1 MQPEP
6 IALVL
11 PPLTQTADGALRR
24 VGVELEM
31 NGLDID
37 RLATLVAEHCGCS
50 IEKTSRY
57 ERTLKGDSAGDW
69 IVELD
74 SSLLKKMGR
83 AERPEDAAAAELFS
97 SAEDAIMWVAESLVP
112 FELVSPPLPLD
123 RLDVINE
130 LISLLREAGAKGTAD
145 RLTNAF
151 GMQFNPEVPATDAR
165 TLAAYLKAFL
175 CLYDWINQRA
185 SINFARRVT
194 TYVDPFPGAYV
205 RKVTA
210 PDYWPDLPTLID
222 DYLLHN
228 PTRNRALDMLPLFR
242 HLDEERVLKHTQDE
256 LIKARP
262 TFHYR
267 LPDCLIDQPGW
278 DLTPAWN
285 DWLEVEK
292 LANDQ
297 DRLQGC
303 CSAYQAYLSQGL
315 GRLLDNWPDRLA
327 QNWLPGVT

>member
-6 IALVL
+6 TALTL
-11 PPLTQTADGALRR
+11 PPLTRTSEGAQRR

-31 NGLDID
+31 NGIELD
-37 RLATLVAEHCGCS
+37 RLTHLVAEHCGCS
-50 IEKTSRY
+50 VEQTSRY
-57 ERTLKGDSAGDW
+57 ERTLKGDAAGDW

-83 AERPEDAAAAELFS
+83 AERPDDPASAELLS
-97 SAEDAIMWVAESLVP
+97 SAEEAIMWVAESLVP
-112 FELVSPPLPLD
+112 YELVSPPLPLD
-123 RLDVINE
+123 RLSVINE
-130 LISLLREAGAKGTAD
+130 LIALLRDAGAKGTAD

-165 TLAAYLKAFL
+165 TLTAYLKAFL
-175 CLYDWINQRA
+175 CLYDWIHERA
-185 SINFARRVT
+185 RINFARRLT
-194 TYVDPFPGAYV
+194 TYVDPFPNAYV

-222 DYLLHN
+222 DYLQHN

-242 HLDEERVLKHTQDE
+242 HLDEDRVLAHTQDE

-297 DRLQGC
+297 DRLLGC
-303 CSAYQAYLSQGL
+303 CSAYQAHLGQGL
-315 GRLLDNWPDRLA
+315 GRLLDSWPERLVH
-327 QNWLPGVT
+327 NWLPDIS

>member
-6 IALVL
+6 PALTL
-11 PPLTQTADGALRR
+11 PPLTKTADGAMRR

-31 NGLDID
+31 NGLDLD
-37 RLATLVAEHCGCS
+37 QLATLVAEHCGCS
-50 IEKTSRY
+50 TEKTSRY
-57 ERTLKGDSAGDW
+57 ERSLKGDPAGDW

-83 AERPEDAAAAELFS
+83 AERPQASTSADLIS
-97 SAEDAIMWVAESLVP
+97 SAEDAIMWVAETLVP
-112 FELVSPPLPLD
+112 YELVSPPLPLD
-123 RLDVINE
+123 RLGVINE
-130 LISLLREAGAKGTAD
+130 LIALLRESGAKGTAD

-165 TLAAYLKAFL
+165 TLTTYLKAFL

-242 HLDEERVLKHTQDE
+242 HLDEPRVLKYTQDE

-292 LANDQ
+292 LANDEG
-297 DRLQGC
+297 RLLGC
-303 CSAYQAYLSQGL
+303 CSAYQAYLSQGI
-315 GRLLDNWPDRLA
+315 GRLLDSWPDRLI
-327 QNWLPGVT
+327 QNWLPDVS

>member
-1 MQPEP
+1 MQSEP
-6 IALVL
+6 IALTL

-31 NGLDID
+31 NGLDLD

-57 ERTLKGDSAGDW
+57 ERTLKGDPAGNW

-83 AERPEDAAAAELFS
+83 AERPEVAAAAELFS

-112 FELVSPPLPLD
+112 YELVSPPLPLD
-123 RLDVINE
+123 RLGVINE
-130 LISLLREAGAKGTAD
+130 LIALLRESGAKGTAD

-165 TLAAYLKAFL
+165 TLTAYLKAFL
-175 CLYDWINQRA
+175 CLYDWIHERA
-185 SINFARRVT
+185 NINFARRVT

-242 HLDEERVLKHTQDE
+242 HLDEPRVLARTQDE
-256 LIKARP
+256 LIKPRP

-303 CSAYQAYLSQGL
+303 CAAYQVYLSQRL
-315 GRLLDNWPDRLA
+315 ARLLDSWPDHLT
-327 QNWLPGVT
+327 QNWLPDAS

>member
-1 MQPEP
+1 MPSKP
-6 IALVL
+6 TALNL
-11 PPLTQTADGALRR
+11 PPLTKTAEGAQRR

-31 NGLDID
+31 NGLE
-37 RLATLVAEHCGCS
+37 LGQLSALVAEHCGCT
-50 IEKTSRY
+50 IEQTSRY
-57 ERTLKGDSAGDW
+57 ERTLKGDPAGDW

-74 SSLLKKMGR
+74 SALLKKMGR
-83 AERPEDAAAAELFS
+83 TERPEDPTSAELVS

-112 FELVSPPLPLD
+112 YELVSPPLPLD
-123 RLDVINE
+123 RLNIINE
-130 LISLLREAGAKGTAD
+130 LIALLRDAGAKGTAD

-165 TLAAYLKAFL
+165 TLTAYLKAFL

-210 PDYWPDLPTLID
+210 TDYWPDLPTLID

-242 HLDEERVLKHTQDE
+242 HLDEPRVLAHTQDE
-256 LIKARP
+256 LIKPRP

-292 LANDQ
+292 LANDHE
-297 DRLQGC
+297 RLQGC
-303 CSAYQAYLSQGL
+303 CGAYQTYLGQGI
-315 GRLLDNWPDRLA
+315 GRLLDSWPEHLTR
-327 QNWLPGVT
+327 NWLPDVS

>member
-1 MQPEP
+1 MQPKS
-6 IALVL
+6 IALTL
-11 PPLTQTADGALRR
+11 PPLTRTAEGALRR

-37 RLATLVAEHCGCS
+37 RLATLVAEHCDCS
-50 IEKTSRY
+50 VEKTSRY
-57 ERTLKGDSAGDW
+57 ERTLTGDPAGDW
-69 IVELD
+69 VVELD
-74 SSLLKKMGR
+74 SRLLRKMGR
-83 AERPEDAAAAELFS
+83 TERPGDAATAELFS
-97 SAEDAIMWVAESLVP
+97 SAEDAIMRVAETLVP
-112 FELVSPPLPLD
+112 YELVSPPLPLD
-123 RLDVINE
+123 RLGIINE
-130 LISLLREAGAKGTAD
+130 LIALLREAGAKGTAD

-165 TLAAYLKAFL
+165 TLTAYLKAFL
-175 CLYDWINQRA
+175 CLYDWISQRA
-185 SINFARRVT
+185 SINFARRMT

-205 RKVTA
+205 HMVTA

-242 HLDEERVLKHTQDE
+242 HLDEPRVLARTQDE
-256 LIKARP
+256 LIKPRP

-292 LANDQ
+292 MANDQ
-297 DRLQGC
+297 DRLQAC
-303 CSAYQAYLSQGL
+303 CSAYQAYLDQGI
-315 GRLLDNWPDRLA
+315 GRLLDSWPEHLKR
-327 QNWLPGVT
+327 NWLPAIT